1 MADSVNPA
9 TVQTDPQSP
18 QDGAEEAPWNWEE
31 SRWRAIVNKVRAGR
45 SLKPAHWPGGSRA
58 AVALSFD
65 SDHESG
71 VLRDGGTSPGDL
83 SCGQYGARAGVPRV
97 LGLLEKHGVPAT
109 FFVPA
114 VIAKLYPEEQR
125 RVVDAGHEI
134 GIHGW
139 IHERNSGLPPE
150 VERDLMLRSSDAL
163 TEITGGQR
171 PVGLRTP
178 SWDYSPHTLAVIRE
192 MGLLYDSSLMADDD
206 PYELLEDGEAT
217 GIVELPVEW
226 IRDDAP
232 YFMMNRF
239 SGLRPYTPPAA
250 VLGIWKAEFD
260 LAREEGGLFLLT
272 LHPHISGH
280 RSRIAMVEEL
290 MVYMRSFTDVWFATH
305 RQVAEYVKAEA

>member
-1 MADSVNPA
+1 M
-9 TVQTDPQSP
+9 
-18 QDGAEEAPWNWEE
+18 
-31 SRWRAIVNKVRAGR
+31 NKVRAGR
-45 SLKPAHWPGGSRA
+45 SLKPAHWPGGARA

-150 VERDLMLRSSDAL
+150 VERELMLRSADTL

-192 MGLLYDSSLMADDD
+192 MGLLYDSALMAYDD
-206 PYELLEDGEAT
+206 PYELLDDGEGT

-239 SGLRPYTPPAA
+239 SRLRPYTPPAA
-250 VLGIWKAEFD
+250 VLGIWKTEFD

-280 RSRIAMVEEL
+280 RSRIVMVEEL
-290 MVYMRSFTDVWFATH
+290 IRHMRSFTDVWFATH

>member
-9 TVQTDPQSP
+9 TVKSNPQS
-18 QDGAEEAPWNWEE
+18 GAEDPPWNWEE

-45 SLKPAHWPGGSRA
+45 SLKPAHWPGGARA

-114 VIAKLYPEEQR
+114 VIAKLYPDEQR

-150 VERDLMLRSSDAL
+150 VERELMLRSADTL

-250 VLGIWKAEFD
+250 VLGIWKTEFD

-280 RSRIAMVEEL
+280 RSRIVMVEEL
-290 MVYMRSFTDVWFATH
+290 IRHMRSFTDVWFATH